1 MQLRRYRV
9 WQSWPRMRGLHLQPV
24 GARGVRCGGR
34 REARL
39 RSAVEAEEPDDFR
52 FADELGLLWEA
63 SSGSPRMAGRVLGAL
78 LTAEEAYLSGT
89 DLAERLNAS
98 SGSVSTMTRL
108 LEAQGVIERF
118 VRPGNRRDFFR
129 LVQQPWRANLQHAAA
144 ITQRYVNLLER
155 ALLTLPADAVTA
167 RRRLSELRDFYAFW
181 NEEWPALI
189 ERFEQSRRDRR

>member
-1 MQLRRYRV
+1 MLKCRDQV
-9 WQSWPRMRGLHLQPV
+9 PACWS
-24 GARGVRCGGR
+24 ARATVPGTKGGR
-34 REARL
+34 RL
-39 RSAVEAEEPDDFR
+39 RPAIGAEDPDDFR
-52 FADELGLLWEA
+52 FVDELGLLWEA
-63 SSGSPRMAGRVLGAL
+63 SSGLPRMAGRVLGAL

-167 RRRLSELRDFYAFW
+167 RRRLSDLRDFYAFW
-181 NEEWPALI
+181 NEEWPRLI
-189 ERFEQSRRDRR
+189 ERYEQAQAARR